1 MSKTN
6 LNTVKKL
13 IDELML
19 SVEEKIE
26 DNGEVKLEITYPTL
40 EVGAEVME
48 GDVVAPDGEYEVE
61 DGVKIIVKDGK
72 ISEIIKPESTEEAV
86 EVVAVEDPEEAV
98 VEKPEAVTPAEPE
111 STEADTPK
119 VVDVLNIDQLE
130 KLIDISKLEN
140 AYCTISF
147 SVYEGKILWGEVY
160 TSDYKQ
166 LMSKQ
171 ESQEKELIELREKLK
186 TKDSLILELGKEVEK
201 KPLIQAPV
209 GDSQDNIKLSRIEII
224 KQSIQ
229 NNKNK

>member
-19 SVEEKIE
+19 SVEKKIE
-26 DNGEVKLEITYPTL
+26 DNGEYEVEITYPTL

-72 ISEIIKPESTEEAV
+72 ISEIIKPEPTEEAV

-98 VEKPEAVTPAEPE
+98 EVQKPEEELVPE

-160 TSDYKQ
+160 SSDYKQ

-171 ESQEKELIELREKLK
+171 ENQEKELIELREKLK
-186 TKDSLILELGKEVEK
+186 RKDSLILELGKEVEK

>member
-6 LNTVKKL
+6 LDTVKKL

-26 DNGEVKLEITYPTL
+26 DSGEVKLEITYPTL

-61 DGVKIIVKDGK
+61 DDVKIIVKDGK
-72 ISEIIKPESTEEAV
+72 ISEIIKPESTESEAV
-86 EVVAVEDPEEAV
+86 EVVAVEDPQEAV
-98 VEKPEAVTPAEPE
+98 VENPEAVIPDSE

-130 KLIDISKLEN
+130 QLIDISKLEN

-147 SVYEGKILWGEVY
+147 SVYDGKILWGEVY

-171 ESQEKELIELREKLK
+171 EKELNELREKIK

-209 GDSQDNIKLSRIEII
+209 GDSQDIKLSRIEII

>member
-6 LNTVKKL
+6 LDTVKKL

-72 ISEIIKPESTEEAV
+72 ISEIIKPEPTEEAV

-98 VEKPEAVTPAEPE
+98 VEKPEEEVVPE

-119 VVDVLNIDQLE
+119 VEDVLNIGELE
-130 KLIDISKLEN
+130 KLIDITKLEN

-147 SVYEGKILWGEVY
+147 SVIEGKILWGEVY

-171 ESQEKELIELREKLK
+171 ENQEKELIELREKLK

>member
-72 ISEIIKPESTEEAV
+72 ISEIIKPEPESEEAV

-98 VEKPEAVTPAEPE
+98 VEKPEEEVVPE

-171 ESQEKELIELREKLK
+171 ENQEKELIELREKLK